1 MTIGQF
7 CLTIWRQRVTI
18 KIVVHNYPNNTYLWD
33 IPQLNSAKE
42 TYRIINE
49 ILGKVV
55 NAIITVKFKKR
66 SHGRIRKAVFTSKE
80 LKC

>member
-1 MTIGQF
+1 M
-7 CLTIWRQRVTI
+7 TIWRQRVTI

-42 TYRIINE
+42 TCRIINE

-55 NAIITVKFKKR
+55 NAIITVKFNKDRMAELEKQFLR
-66 SHGRIRKAVFTSKE
+66 RKNCNVKV
-80 LKC
+80 C